1 MKDNQI
7 IELFWNRDKT
17 ALEEAQQMY
26 HHLLLHIAKNIA
38 GSMEDAEECVNDT
51 YMKLWSI
58 IPPERPESLKN
69 FAARVVRNLAIDVY
83 RKEKARGKGTD
94 LPLIFDEL
102 ESMFADGKDAYDEVE
117 FQDLVNGFLSE
128 LESKERMLFVR
139 RYWQGESI
147 QDLVTWSGLKESAVK
162 MRLLRT
168 RNKFQEYLKEGGIQ
182 V

>member
-1 MKDNQI
+1 MGDNQI
-7 IELFWNRDKT
+7 IEMFWNRDKS
-17 ALEEAQQMY
+17 ALEEVQRVY
-26 HHLLLHIAKNIA
+26 HHLLFHIAKNIV
-38 GSMEDAEECVNDT
+38 GYTEDAEECVNDT

-58 IPPERPESLKN
+58 IPPERPVSLKN
-69 FAARVVRNLAIDVY
+69 FSARVVRNLAIDVY
-83 RKEKARGKGTD
+83 RKEKARGKGADITQV
-94 LPLIFDEL
+94 FNEL
-102 ESMFADGKDAYDEVE
+102 ESMFADGKNEYDEVE
-117 FQDLVNGFLSE
+117 FQELVNGFLSK
-128 LESKERMLFVR
+128 LDVKERMLFVR

>member
-7 IELFWNRDKT
+7 IELFWNRDKK
-17 ALEEAQQMY
+17 ALEEVQRIY

-38 GSMEDAEECVNDT
+38 GSTEDAEECVNDT

-69 FAARVVRNLAIDVY
+69 FAARIVRNLAIDVY

-94 LPLIFDEL
+94 LPFIFDEL
-102 ESMFADGKDAYDEVE
+102 ESMFANGKDEYDEVE
-117 FQDLVNGFLSE
+117 FQDLVNGFLSG
-128 LESKERMLFVR
+128 LDSKERMLFVR

-147 QDLVTWSGLKESAVK
+147 QDLVMWSGLKESAVK

>member
-17 ALEEAQQMY
+17 ALEEVQRIY

-69 FAARVVRNLAIDVY
+69 FAARVVRNLAIDAY
-83 RKEKARGKGTD
+83 RKEKARGKDTD
-94 LPLIFDEL
+94 LPLVFDEL
-102 ESMFADGKDAYDEVE
+102 ESMFADGKDEYHEVE
-117 FQDLVNGFLSE
+117 FRDLINDFLHDLDSE
-128 LESKERMLFVR
+128 ERMLFVR
-139 RYWQGESI
+139 RYWQGDSI
-147 QDLVTWSGLKESAVK
+147 HNLVIWSGLKESAVK

-168 RNKFQEYLKEGGIQ
+168 RNKFREYLKEGGIQ